1 MKVSAFVLGDWSG
14 SVFRL
19 EAWSWLVT
27 SSVRWCRK
35 VRLVE

>member
-1 MKVSAFVLGDWSG
+1 MKVSAFVLGGWSG

-19 EAWSWLVT
+19 EAWIWASV

>member
-19 EAWSWLVT
+19 EAWILLIA